1 MQDLDLHEYSFDIEA
16 ERGSFGWW
24 GELVKD
30 GEKDQG
36 GDESKVQDVYG
47 NAVVKPII
55 LCTNEKLIIILKLSL
70 KYISSMMTAWIGFII
85 F

>member
-1 MQDLDLHEYSFDIEA
+1 MGRRIRE
-16 ERGSFGWW
+16 
-24 GELVKD
+24 
-30 GEKDQG
+30 

-47 NAVVKPII
+47 NVVVKPII

-70 KYISSMMTAWIGFII
+70 KYISSTMMAWIGFII